1 MSAARPE
8 RDTAGPDLAAPEPDP
23 GATAGHPGL
32 RPAVN
37 PLHLVPFVLALI
49 AEGAWI
55 SILAGLVQE
64 YSLHDPFL
72 GVPALVAFVAAGAI
86 AARLLAERAGSHWPL
101 VAVGLTI
108 AGVAVGW
115 LLAPEARA
123 ELAAGEVG
131 RALATHPGGMLAGL
145 AVLRGFAYLHLP
157 PNESTLTHL
166 FVAGIPG
173 IALAAI
179 AGGMI
184 SEPWRARFLAD
195 SLPAAITFVTSVTL
209 GLAFARLT
217 ALGADSG
224 FDWRRNPVWVSL
236 LVILV
241 LVTGGI
247 AIPASIIAAPAVS
260 LLLGIAVGPLVLIGL
275 MLGFQGRTVR
285 VLGISAAVGIAVYGL
300 LLLFGGRTQ
309 QGEAGGGAAPTAPA
323 APDAT
328 GETVALL
335 AAILVPI
342 AVIVIVVL
350 ARLWMRR
357 SNQPPDDVA
366 ETRTIDRGSPMR
378 RSRSPRRRARAP
390 RRREPVDAVGAYVR
404 LLDELAARPDVA
416 RAAAET
422 PAEHARRLRAIG
434 YGGLSLELLAAD
446 YALARFGGVGLS
458 EREDRRALARWR
470 VLRRRLAG
478 SRG

>member
-8 RDTAGPDLAAPEPDP
+8 AGVAGTDT
-23 GATAGHPGL
+23 GATPGRSPL

-49 AEGAWI
+49 AEAAWI

-64 YSLHDPFL
+64 YSLHEPIL
-72 GVPALVAFVAAGAI
+72 GVPVMVAFVAAGTF
-86 AARLLAERAGSHWPL
+86 AARLLAARTGARWPL
-101 VAVGLTI
+101 VAVGLTV
-108 AGVAVGW
+108 AGALVGW
-115 LLAPEARA
+115 LLAPGARA
-123 ELAAGEVG
+123 DLATGEIG
-131 RALATHPGGMLAGL
+131 RALAAHPGGLLAGL

-157 PNESTLTHL
+157 PSESTLTHL

-184 SEPWRARFLAD
+184 SEPWRGRFLAD
-195 SLPAAITFVTSVTL
+195 SLPAAITFVTSATL

-241 LVTGGI
+241 VVTGGI
-247 AIPASIIAAPAVS
+247 AIPASIVAAPAVS
-260 LLLGIAVGPLVLIGL
+260 LLLGIVVGPLVLVGL
-275 MLGFQGRTVR
+275 VLGFAGRTVR
-285 VLGISAAVGIAVYGL
+285 VLGICLAVGVAVYGL
-300 LLLFGGRTQ
+300 VLLLGGRTVQ
-309 QGEAGGGAAPTAPA
+309 QQAAGGGAPPA
-323 APDAT
+323 ANIQPEAT
-328 GETVALL
+328 AETLALI

-342 AVIVIVVL
+342 AVVVIIVL

-357 SNQPPDDVA
+357 STETPDEVA
-366 ETRTIDRGSPMR
+366 ETRTIDRGSRVLASR
-378 RSRSPRRRARAP
+378 RPRRPRRRS
-390 RRREPVDAVGAYVR
+390 EPVDAVGAYVR
-404 LLDELAARPDVA
+404 LLDELAARPDLG
-416 RAAAET
+416 RTSGET
-422 PAEHARRLRAIG
+422 PAEHARRLRATG
-434 YGGLSLELLAAD
+434 QGGLSLELLAAD
-446 YALARFGGVGLS
+446 YALARFGGIRLT